1 MWYSLALLL
10 FISPTVAATTDLQT
24 NCTGPDR
31 VYNGTS
37 CYVVV
42 KPGIRH
48 SAAKLLCNHYLG
60 YAGHLY
66 RITNAAVQAATRQ
79 LISTYPYST
88 AWIWTGLEPKNSSA
102 ALNDNNNWGYYF
114 RNGTFVSPTYRPWQS
129 GQPAANTANNRVYYD
144 PQYDTI
150 SNRAE
155 NVAYFYICEYEEAL
169 KLPVTDLEKKCVNL
183 TSSSVLTSFVND
195 VCYVLQPAVTKF
207 YSDAKVACN
216 ALNGYDGHLAHVRTM
231 EELWIAEAL
240 RSAANVLIVRLGIA
254 QTNTSSTDPYTGW
267 YLTTPTNP
275 PELTTFL
282 PWATSYPTA
291 SMRTIGVTSGY
302 PKSFASLSLNTAY
315 PFICQYESLTPIT
328 TTTTTTTTTAGEA
341 SSTKI
346 TTLKSECMG
355 KAGSHFAY
363 SSCYFLA
370 NISGA
375 QATASDYCMNQ
386 GGQLAS
392 LFGED
397 LVSQLGSLF
406 LQFSSVQAW
415 IGLKV
420 TGGKLKWMV
429 DNVPHALFK
438 NISTPPTGS
447 ECYALVS
454 DRSSLNAIENPRL
467 SPMAC
472 SASLQQVICM
482 KSDHIY
488 SSYSI
493 QGGKKVIEAESPESV
508 TTEIDSGGCGAR
520 CSEIIGCVGFNF
532 NPSDGSCI
540 PTKVSPAMPSVIDGV
555 TTYTVE
561 IESSWN
567 FYERI

>member
-1 MWYSLALLL
+1 M
-10 FISPTVAATTDLQT
+10 
-24 NCTGPDR
+24 
-31 VYNGTS
+31 
-37 CYVVV
+37 
-42 KPGIRH
+42 
-48 SAAKLLCNHYLG
+48 
-60 YAGHLY
+60 
-66 RITNAAVQAATRQ
+66 
-79 LISTYPYST
+79 
-88 AWIWTGLEPKNSSA
+88 WTGLEPINSSA
-102 ALNDNNNWGYYF
+102 ALNDKNNWAHYF

-129 GQPAANTANNRVYYD
+129 GQPTTNTANNRVYYD
-144 PQYDTI
+144 PYYDTI
-150 SNRAE
+150 SNIAE

-169 KLPVTDLEKKCVNL
+169 KQPVTDLEKKCVNL
-183 TSSSVLTSFVND
+183 TSSSVFTSFVND
-195 VCYVLQPAVTKF
+195 VCYVLQPAVAKF
-207 YSDAKVACN
+207 YNDAKVACN
-216 ALNGYDGHLAHVRTM
+216 ALNGYDGHLAYVRTM

-240 RSAANVLIVRLGIA
+240 RAAANVFIVRLGIA

-275 PELTTFL
+275 LELTTFL
-282 PWATSYPTA
+282 PWATSYPTTG
-291 SMRTIGVTSGY
+291 MRTIGVTVGY
-302 PKSFASLSLNTAY
+302 PKSFASLGVNTAY
-315 PFICQYESLTPIT
+315 PFICQYESVTSIT
-328 TTTTTTTTTAGEA
+328 TTTATAGADCTVSSAWTDWSACSQSCDKGIRSRVLMSNSSGSCTSTTTPTPAYQYESCTNGVQCKS

-370 NISGA
+370 NISGT
-375 QATASDYCMNQ
+375 QADASDYCMNE

-429 DNVPHALFK
+429 NNAPHTLFK
-438 NISTPPTGS
+438 NVSTPPTGS

-454 DRSSLNAIENPRL
+454 DSSSLNAIENPRL

-472 SASLQQVICM
+472 SASLQQAICM

-493 QGGKKVIEAESPESV
+493 QGGKKVVEAESPESV

-540 PTKVSPAMPSVIDGV
+540 PTKVSLLPFSGL
-555 TTYTVE
+555 
-561 IESSWN
+561 
-567 FYERI
+567 RR